1 MIKKYITKQSS
12 IKGAGKGLFTN
23 ASFKKGELIG
33 LAHVDDQPASEIGRN
48 HNHNEKNP
56 TANNIKN
63 GNKRYLIASRNLKP
77 GEEITTNYRMQPE
90 LEQPEDFMRKGGSVL
105 KMPNKKNSKGYSRSL
120 SATNKLFTE
129 NYLFA
134 KPKSRKNKVFDPN
147 SKYYAEG
154 GEYIDAELTPE
165 EIEEYRANGYIVD
178 DTIYAKGGESSC
190 LKGEYWN
197 GTKCVKIPKDT
208 IVHTDKALFD
218 KAYKAEI
225 DNLNKYNY
233 ENKKFQQS
241 IKGWSPVTDGKSDE
255 VKKWILQNKKTAKDL
270 EGMYYNPTG
279 SQSGELAIT
288 LQGIPPKKPVIKN
301 IYEEPIVE
309 EKKIEEK
316 IENLPLLKPS
326 LIQQKNYELQG
337 NPLNEEEL
345 ELPNE
350 EVESEYLEEGS
361 PDTENAM
368 EWVNKRKYDI
378 DWNGIQ
384 IPYRLP
390 RFRKPGS
397 YGDLIKPGKKRYI
410 NLPKIT
416 SRNTAYLREEQD
428 GGISNNY
435 IEADLNEDEIQ
446 AYKDGGYIVED
457 ISIPSLNKRK
467 FAPGG
472 VTDLNPVTMAKYLAD
487 LKVQENNE
495 KKGFKNN
502 KWYPHRSVEG
512 GADTIGYG
520 HKLTKADSKLYKGA
534 TTEEVEKLLQ
544 ADVLIKQS
552 EAKKRVDKKYGA
564 GAFDALPQDSQ
575 MLVVDYQYNVG
586 LQEFPKFLDALVKG
600 DKDTMLNE
608 YERTTSS
615 GKLTKRNNWAKSVID
630 NLNNKPEPELIKP
643 NIPLANVPDATVVVP
658 QVIPETIKKIK
669 YQDGGDVISQY
680 GWDYKTDG
688 DQYLTKRT
696 GTENWIPAKGSSLDA
711 IKQKVYNKPI
721 ENIVPTEETTISEV
735 PGEVKKDSLPVDA
748 SVIEIQ
754 QKLKKAGYNLGKF
767 GPNKD
772 GVDGQMGNITKVA
785 LDAFNA
791 GISPDK
797 VKIPDPKKKIKG
809 QEVNYTVNANLK
821 NGYLPYLD
829 TKQEVCIKGKGC
841 STNVSI
847 KIANLLGNITEESL
861 WANDAWYNKD
871 AVIKQGGDLVYESPS
886 RIYDQMGKVPK
897 EVWSKLQVGDY
908 VQLNRPDTKSSGE
921 FSAKGTSKEG
931 YINEEIEHL
940 GFIVGK
946 DKDGTP
952 LIWHGSETG
961 KAFIKRIDEPISL
974 DDHDKNIFTY
984 QVSSIVRSP
993 ALKNA
998 DLSGLQN
1005 SAYYTPLD
1013 KSKKL
1018 VAKKNATP
1026 LQVEATNIFNESVG
1040 QFKNLGY
1047 SQDDANYI
1055 GGLLIGGIMEQETG
1069 GGTSRKAGPKEVA
1082 ATLIKNVAG
1091 IDAFDVPLIGRF
1103 PGKEFEGDE
1112 ASVGQYQLKPNL
1124 NFRESN
1130 GSLNTLG
1137 KKLEKLGISVED
1149 IDSGNIDAQTKA
1161 GTLLLLDAY
1170 TSLKKDPDF
1179 NIKTGLYKNKIPA
1192 SYIIA
1197 KSWQAGKGWYKRDKY
1212 KKYLND
1218 FDITYSNNVIKSTL
1232 NNIDSINSD
1241 KNLYKEYDT
1250 IKKGGALAKQ
1260 QELIKL
1266 NKEQIKKDT
1275 ALSEYKKRN
1284 LYASESTSINKSYK
1298 EPTKS
1303 FNANDYFSKNNMQT
1317 TVYKYSG
1324 RPGAKYKKDK
1334 NGNWYINDGKSTNNK
1349 YIALNDPDGKR
1360 SRVLNKSAEP
1370 SIAKAQE
1377 GGIVTSLSQDEINQY
1392 IRNGYVVEEL
1402 D

>member
-1 MIKKYITKQSS
+1 MKKYITKQSS

-23 ASFKKGELIG
+23 ASFKKGEVIG
-33 LAHVDDQPASEIGRN
+33 LAHVNGQPTKEVGSN

-77 GEEITTNYRMQPE
+77 GEEITTNYRLQPE
-90 LEQPEDFMRKGGSVL
+90 LEQPEDFKKKKDETMTPQKDGYRTYSPFKNLPYIDVKSDTIDSDDIVYDLKLKANNGLTKFIKKNTGLHTLPGAKVIREIPVKRKGGSVL
-105 KMPNKKNSKGYSRSL
+105 RLPNKKNSKRYSRSL
-120 SATNKLFTE
+120 SATNKLFTQ
-129 NYLFA
+129 NFLFE

-154 GEYIDAELTPE
+154 GEYEDAELTPE

-197 GTKCVKIPKDT
+197 GTKCVKIPKNT

-255 VKKWILQNKKTAKDL
+255 VKKWLLQTKDSNTAKDL
-270 EGMYYNPTG
+270 ERMYYNPTG
-279 SQSGELAIT
+279 SQLGRMAIVFKD
-288 LQGIPPKKPVIKN
+288 LPPKKPVIHN

-309 EKKIEEK
+309 EK
-316 IENLPLLKPS
+316 IENLPILKPS

-350 EVESEYLEEGS
+350 EVESEYLEPGS

-390 RFRKPGS
+390 RFRKPGA
-397 YGDLIKPGKKRYI
+397 YGPLTKPGKQRYI

-416 SRNTAYLREEQD
+416 SRNTAYLRPKKQD
-428 GGISNNY
+428 GGNTDAMTGMMKARLAYANEFGNPAAERMINLPDNPYQFDNGDTGTHYMASYDNYAVPQIQDENGVLQLGDYGPESNEAIRFDSDEDANY
-435 IEADLNEDEIQ
+435 FAENYKDVSPGFIEAELDEDEIQ

-472 VTDLNPVTMAKYLAD
+472 VTDLNP
-487 LKVQENNE
+487 
-495 KKGFKNN
+495 
-502 KWYPHRSVEG
+502 
-512 GADTIGYG
+512 
-520 HKLTKADSKLYKGA
+520 
-534 TTEEVEKLLQ
+534 
-544 ADVLIKQS
+544 
-552 EAKKRVDKKYGA
+552 
-564 GAFDALPQDSQ
+564 
-575 MLVVDYQYNVG
+575 
-586 LQEFPKFLDALVKG
+586 
-600 DKDTMLNE
+600 
-608 YERTTSS
+608 
-615 GKLTKRNNWAKSVID
+615 
-630 NLNNKPEPELIKP
+630 
-643 NIPLANVPDATVVVP
+643 
-658 QVIPETIKKIK
+658 
-669 YQDGGDVISQY
+669 GGDVISQY

-696 GTENWIPAKGSSLDA
+696 GTENWILAKGSSLDA

-797 VKIPDPKKKIKG
+797 VKIPDPKKKVKG

-829 TKQEVCIKGKGC
+829 TKKEICIKGKGC
-841 STNVSI
+841 STNVSV
-847 KIANLLGNITEESL
+847 KIANLLGNLTKESL

-886 RIYDQMGKVPK
+886 RIYNQMGKVPK

-908 VQLNRPDTKSSGE
+908 VQLNRPDTKSSRE
-921 FSAKGTSKEG
+921 FSEKGPSEEG

-1026 LQVEATNIFNESVG
+1026 LQVEATNIFNDSIG

-1055 GGLLIGGIMEQETG
+1055 GGLLIGGIMQQETG
-1069 GGTSRKAGPKEVA
+1069 GGTSRKAGPKEAA

-1091 IDAFDVPLIGRF
+1091 IDAFNIPGTDNELYKFATQLAGFSGKPERF

-1130 GSLNTLG
+1130 GSLNALG
-1137 KKLEKLGISVED
+1137 QKLEKLGISVED
-1149 IDSGNIDAQTKA
+1149 IDSSNIDAQTKA

-1170 TSLKKDPDF
+1170 KSLKKDPDF

-1218 FDITYSNNVIKSTL
+1218 FDITYSNNAIKSTL
-1232 NNIDSINSD
+1232 NNIDFINSD

-1260 QELIKL
+1260 QERIRLS
-1266 NKEQIKKDT
+1266 KEQIKKDA
-1275 ALSEYKKRN
+1275 ALSELKKRN
-1284 LYASESTSINKSYK
+1284 VYAAESTGVNKSYK

-1303 FNANDYFSKNNMQT
+1303 FNANDYFSKNNMQK

-1334 NGNWYINDGKSTNNK
+1334 NGNWYVNDGKSTNNK

-1360 SRVLNKSAEP
+1360 SRVLNKSAKP

>member
-1 MIKKYITKQSS
+1 MKKYITKQSS
-12 IKGAGKGLFTN
+12 IKGAGKGLFTKE
-23 ASFKKGELIG
+23 SFKKGEVIG

-48 HNHNEKNP
+48 HNHNEENP
-56 TANNIKN
+56 TANNIKD

-77 GEEITTNYRMQPE
+77 GEEITTNYRLQPE
-90 LEQPEDFMRKGGSVL
+90 LEQPEDFMRKGGSLL

-120 SATNKLFTE
+120 SATNKLFTQ
-129 NYLFA
+129 NFLFA

-154 GEYIDAELTPE
+154 GEYEDAELTPE

-178 DTIYAKGGESSC
+178 DTIYQDGG
-190 LKGEYWN
+190 
-197 GTKCVKIPKDT
+197 D
-208 IVHTDKALFD
+208 
-218 KAYKAEI
+218 
-225 DNLNKYNY
+225 
-233 ENKKFQQS
+233 
-241 IKGWSPVTDGKSDE
+241 TDGM
-255 VKKWILQNKKTAKDL
+255 T
-270 EGMYYNPTG
+270 GMMKAR
-279 SQSGELAIT
+279 LAYA
-288 LQGIPPKKPVIKN
+288 N
-301 IYEEPIVE
+301 EF
-309 EKKIEEK
+309 
-316 IENLPLLKPS
+316 
-326 LIQQKNYELQG
+326 G
-337 NPLNEEEL
+337 NPAAER
-345 ELPNE
+345 
-350 EVESEYLEEGS
+350 
-361 PDTENAM
+361 M
-368 EWVNKRKYDI
+368 
-378 DWNGIQ
+378 
-384 IPYRLP
+384 
-390 RFRKPGS
+390 
-397 YGDLIKPGKKRYI
+397 I
-410 NLPKIT
+410 NLPDNPYQFDNGDTGTHYMASMDNYAVPQI
-416 SRNTAYLREEQD
+416 QD
-428 GGISNNY
+428 ENGVLQLGDYGPESNEAIRFDSDEDANY
-435 IEADLNEDEIQ
+435 FAENYKDVSPGFIEAELDEDEIQ

-472 VTDLNPVTMAKYLAD
+472 VTDLNPITMAKYLAD

-630 NLNNKPEPELIKP
+630 NLNYNSEPELIQP
-643 NIPLANVPDATVVVP
+643 NIPLANVADAAKVVP
-658 QVIPETIKKIK
+658 QVIPEAIKEIK

-721 ENIVPTEETTISEV
+721 EDIVPTEETTISEV
-735 PGEVKKDSLPVDA
+735 PVEVKKDSLPVDA

-797 VKIPDPKKKIKG
+797 VKIPDPKKKVKG
-809 QEVNYTVNANLK
+809 QEVNYTVNADLK
-821 NGYLPYLD
+821 DGYLPYLD
-829 TKQEVCIKGKGC
+829 TKQEICIKGKGC
-841 STNVSI
+841 STNVSA
-847 KIANLLGNITEESL
+847 KIGNLLGNLTEESL

-886 RIYDQMGKVPK
+886 RIYNQMGKVPK

-908 VQLNRPDTKSSGE
+908 VQLNRPDTKSSFE
-921 FSAKGTSKEG
+921 FSAKGPSKEG
-931 YINEEIEHL
+931 YINEDIEHL

-1018 VAKKNATP
+1018 VAKKGATP
-1026 LQVEATNIFNESVG
+1026 LQVEATDLFNKSVG

-1055 GGLLIGGIMEQETG
+1055 GGLLIGGIMEQETS

-1082 ATLIKNVAG
+1082 ANLIKNVAG
-1091 IDAFDVPLIGRF
+1091 VDAFNIPGTDNELYKFATQFAGFSGKPARF

-1130 GSLNTLG
+1130 GSLNALG
-1137 KKLEKLGISVED
+1137 KKLERLGISVED

-1218 FDITYSNNVIKSTL
+1218 FDITYSNKAIKSTL
-1232 NNIDSINSD
+1232 NNIDFINSD

-1250 IKKGGALAKQ
+1250 IKKGGALARQ
-1260 QELIKL
+1260 EELIRL

-1284 LYASESTSINKSYK
+1284 VYASESTGVNKSYK
-1298 EPTKS
+1298 EPVKS
-1303 FNANDYFSKNNMQT
+1303 FNAYDYFSKNNMQT

-1324 RPGAKYKKDK
+1324 RPSAKYKKDK
-1334 NGNWYINDGKSTNNK
+1334 NGNWYVNDGKSTNNK

-1370 SIAKAQE
+1370 LIAKTKPSIAKAKE

>member
-1 MIKKYITKQSS
+1 MKKYITKQSG

-23 ASFKKGELIG
+23 APFKKGEVIG

-48 HNHNEKNP
+48 HNHNEENP
-56 TANNIKN
+56 TANNIKD

-77 GEEITTNYRMQPE
+77 GEEITTNYRLQPE
-90 LEQPEDFMRKGGSVL
+90 LEQPEDFMRKGGSLL

-120 SATNKLFTE
+120 SATNKLFTQ
-129 NYLFA
+129 NFLFA

-154 GEYIDAELTPE
+154 GEYEDAELTPE

-178 DTIYAKGGESSC
+178 DTIY
-190 LKGEYWN
+190 
-197 GTKCVKIPKDT
+197 
-208 IVHTDKALFD
+208 
-218 KAYKAEI
+218 
-225 DNLNKYNY
+225 
-233 ENKKFQQS
+233 
-241 IKGWSPVTDGKSDE
+241 
-255 VKKWILQNKKTAKDL
+255 
-270 EGMYYNPTG
+270 
-279 SQSGELAIT
+279 
-288 LQGIPPKKPVIKN
+288 
-301 IYEEPIVE
+301 
-309 EKKIEEK
+309 
-316 IENLPLLKPS
+316 
-326 LIQQKNYELQG
+326 
-337 NPLNEEEL
+337 
-345 ELPNE
+345 
-350 EVESEYLEEGS
+350 
-361 PDTENAM
+361 
-368 EWVNKRKYDI
+368 
-378 DWNGIQ
+378 
-384 IPYRLP
+384 
-390 RFRKPGS
+390 
-397 YGDLIKPGKKRYI
+397 
-410 NLPKIT
+410 
-416 SRNTAYLREEQD
+416 QD
-428 GGISNNY
+428 GGDTDGMTGMMKARLAYANEFGNPAAERMINIPDNPYQFDNGDTGTHYMASMDNYAVPQIQDENGVLQLGDYGPESNEAIRFDSDEDANY
-435 IEADLNEDEIQ
+435 FAENYKDVSPGFIEAELDEDEIQ

-472 VTDLNPVTMAKYLAD
+472 VTDLNPITMAKYLAD

-630 NLNNKPEPELIKP
+630 NLNYNSEPELIQP
-643 NIPLANVPDATVVVP
+643 NIPLANVADAAKVVP
-658 QVIPETIKKIK
+658 QVIPEAIKEIK

-721 ENIVPTEETTISEV
+721 EDIVPTEETTISEV
-735 PGEVKKDSLPVDA
+735 PVEVKKDSLPVDA

-809 QEVNYTVNANLK
+809 QEVNYTVNADLK
-821 NGYLPYLD
+821 DGYLPYLD
-829 TKQEVCIKGKGC
+829 TKQEICIKGKGC
-841 STNVSI
+841 STNVSA
-847 KIANLLGNITEESL
+847 KIGNLLGNLTEESL

-886 RIYDQMGKVPK
+886 RIYNQMGKVPK

-908 VQLNRPDTKSSGE
+908 VQLNRPDTKSSFE
-921 FSAKGTSKEG
+921 FSAKGPSKEG
-931 YINEEIEHL
+931 YINEDIEHL

-1018 VAKKNATP
+1018 VAKKGATP
-1026 LQVEATNIFNESVG
+1026 LQVEATDLFNKSVG

-1055 GGLLIGGIMEQETG
+1055 GGLLIGGIMEQETE
-1069 GGTSRKAGPKEVA
+1069 GGTSRRAGPKEVA
-1082 ATLIKNVAG
+1082 ANLIKNVAG
-1091 IDAFDVPLIGRF
+1091 VDAFNIPGTDNELYKFATQFAGFSGKPARF

-1130 GSLNTLG
+1130 GSLNALG
-1137 KKLEKLGISVED
+1137 KKLERLGISVED

-1218 FDITYSNNVIKSTL
+1218 FDITYSNKAIKSTL
-1232 NNIDSINSD
+1232 NNIDFINSD

-1250 IKKGGALAKQ
+1250 IKKGGALARQ
-1260 QELIKL
+1260 EELIRL

-1284 LYASESTSINKSYK
+1284 VYASESTGVNKSYK
-1298 EPTKS
+1298 EPVKS
-1303 FNANDYFSKNNMQT
+1303 FNAYDYFSKNNMQT

-1324 RPGAKYKKDK
+1324 RPSAKYKKDK
-1334 NGNWYINDGKSTNNK
+1334 NGNWYVNDGKSTNNK

-1370 SIAKAQE
+1370 LIAKTKPSIAKAKE

>member
-1 MIKKYITKQSS
+1 MKKYITKQSG
-12 IKGAGKGLFTN
+12 IKGAGKGLFTKE
-23 ASFKKGELIG
+23 SFKKGEVIG

-48 HNHNEKNP
+48 HNHNEENP
-56 TANNIKN
+56 TANNIKD

-77 GEEITTNYRMQPE
+77 GEEITTNYRLQPE
-90 LEQPEDFMRKGGSVL
+90 LEQPEDFMRKGGSLL

-120 SATNKLFTE
+120 SATNKLFTQ
-129 NYLFA
+129 NFLFA

-154 GEYIDAELTPE
+154 GEYEDAELTPE

-178 DTIYAKGGESSC
+178 DTIYQDGG
-190 LKGEYWN
+190 
-197 GTKCVKIPKDT
+197 D
-208 IVHTDKALFD
+208 
-218 KAYKAEI
+218 
-225 DNLNKYNY
+225 
-233 ENKKFQQS
+233 
-241 IKGWSPVTDGKSDE
+241 TDGM
-255 VKKWILQNKKTAKDL
+255 T
-270 EGMYYNPTG
+270 GMMKAR
-279 SQSGELAIT
+279 LAYA
-288 LQGIPPKKPVIKN
+288 N
-301 IYEEPIVE
+301 EF
-309 EKKIEEK
+309 
-316 IENLPLLKPS
+316 
-326 LIQQKNYELQG
+326 G
-337 NPLNEEEL
+337 NPAAER
-345 ELPNE
+345 
-350 EVESEYLEEGS
+350 
-361 PDTENAM
+361 M
-368 EWVNKRKYDI
+368 
-378 DWNGIQ
+378 
-384 IPYRLP
+384 
-390 RFRKPGS
+390 
-397 YGDLIKPGKKRYI
+397 I
-410 NLPKIT
+410 NLPDNPYQFDNGDTGTHYMASMDNYAVPQI
-416 SRNTAYLREEQD
+416 QD
-428 GGISNNY
+428 ENGVLQLGDYGPESNEAIRFDSDEDANY
-435 IEADLNEDEIQ
+435 FAENYKDVSPGFIEAELDEDEIQ

-472 VTDLNPVTMAKYLAD
+472 VTDLNPITMAKYLAD

-630 NLNNKPEPELIKP
+630 NLNYNSEPELIQP
-643 NIPLANVPDATVVVP
+643 NIPLANVADAAKVVP
-658 QVIPETIKKIK
+658 QVIPEAIKEIK

-721 ENIVPTEETTISEV
+721 EDIVPTEETTISEV
-735 PGEVKKDSLPVDA
+735 PVEVKKDSLPVDA

-797 VKIPDPKKKIKG
+797 VKIPDPKKKVKG
-809 QEVNYTVNANLK
+809 QEVNYTVNADLK
-821 NGYLPYLD
+821 DGYLPYLD
-829 TKQEVCIKGKGC
+829 TKQEICIKGKGC
-841 STNVSI
+841 STNVSA
-847 KIANLLGNITEESL
+847 KIGNLLGNLTEESL

-886 RIYDQMGKVPK
+886 RIYNQMGKVPK

-908 VQLNRPDTKSSGE
+908 VQLNRPDTKSSFE
-921 FSAKGTSKEG
+921 FSAKGPSKEG
-931 YINEEIEHL
+931 YINEDIEHL

-1018 VAKKNATP
+1018 VAKKGATP
-1026 LQVEATNIFNESVG
+1026 LQVEATDLFNKSVG

-1055 GGLLIGGIMEQETG
+1055 GGLLIGGIMEQETE
-1069 GGTSRKAGPKEVA
+1069 GGTSRRAGPKEVA
-1082 ATLIKNVAG
+1082 ANLIKNVAG
-1091 IDAFDVPLIGRF
+1091 VDAFNIPGTDNELYKFATQFAGFSGKPARF

-1130 GSLNTLG
+1130 GSLNALG
-1137 KKLEKLGISVED
+1137 KKLERLGISVED

-1218 FDITYSNNVIKSTL
+1218 FDITYSNKAIKSTL
-1232 NNIDSINSD
+1232 NNIDFINSD

-1250 IKKGGALAKQ
+1250 IKKGGALARQ
-1260 QELIKL
+1260 EELIRL

-1284 LYASESTSINKSYK
+1284 VYASESTGVNKSYK
-1298 EPTKS
+1298 EPVKS
-1303 FNANDYFSKNNMQT
+1303 FNAYDYFSKNNMQT

-1324 RPGAKYKKDK
+1324 RPSAKYKKDK
-1334 NGNWYINDGKSTNNK
+1334 NGNWYVNDGKSTNNK

-1370 SIAKAQE
+1370 LIAKTKPSIAKAKE

>member
-1 MIKKYITKQSS
+1 
-12 IKGAGKGLFTN
+12 
-23 ASFKKGELIG
+23 
-33 LAHVDDQPASEIGRN
+33 
-48 HNHNEKNP
+48 
-56 TANNIKN
+56 
-63 GNKRYLIASRNLKP
+63 
-77 GEEITTNYRMQPE
+77 
-90 LEQPEDFMRKGGSVL
+90 
-105 KMPNKKNSKGYSRSL
+105 
-120 SATNKLFTE
+120 
-129 NYLFA
+129 
-134 KPKSRKNKVFDPN
+134 
-147 SKYYAEG
+147 
-154 GEYIDAELTPE
+154 
-165 EIEEYRANGYIVD
+165 
-178 DTIYAKGGESSC
+178 
-190 LKGEYWN
+190 
-197 GTKCVKIPKDT
+197 
-208 IVHTDKALFD
+208 
-218 KAYKAEI
+218 
-225 DNLNKYNY
+225 
-233 ENKKFQQS
+233 
-241 IKGWSPVTDGKSDE
+241 
-255 VKKWILQNKKTAKDL
+255 
-270 EGMYYNPTG
+270 
-279 SQSGELAIT
+279 
-288 LQGIPPKKPVIKN
+288 
-301 IYEEPIVE
+301 
-309 EKKIEEK
+309 
-316 IENLPLLKPS
+316 
-326 LIQQKNYELQG
+326 
-337 NPLNEEEL
+337 
-345 ELPNE
+345 
-350 EVESEYLEEGS
+350 
-361 PDTENAM
+361 
-368 EWVNKRKYDI
+368 
-378 DWNGIQ
+378 
-384 IPYRLP
+384 
-390 RFRKPGS
+390 
-397 YGDLIKPGKKRYI
+397 
-410 NLPKIT
+410 
-416 SRNTAYLREEQD
+416 
-428 GGISNNY
+428 
-435 IEADLNEDEIQ
+435 
-446 AYKDGGYIVED
+446 
-457 ISIPSLNKRK
+457 
-467 FAPGG
+467 
-472 VTDLNPVTMAKYLAD
+472 
-487 LKVQENNE
+487 
-495 KKGFKNN
+495 
-502 KWYPHRSVEG
+502 
-512 GADTIGYG
+512 
-520 HKLTKADSKLYKGA
+520 
-534 TTEEVEKLLQ
+534 
-544 ADVLIKQS
+544 
-552 EAKKRVDKKYGA
+552 
-564 GAFDALPQDSQ
+564 

-630 NLNNKPEPELIKP
+630 NLNYNSEPELIQP
-643 NIPLANVPDATVVVP
+643 NIPLANVADAAKVVP
-658 QVIPETIKKIK
+658 QVIPEAIKEIK

-721 ENIVPTEETTISEV
+721 EDIVPTEETTISEV
-735 PGEVKKDSLPVDA
+735 PVEVKKDSLPVDA

-797 VKIPDPKKKIKG
+797 VKIPDPKKKVKG
-809 QEVNYTVNANLK
+809 QEVNYTVNADLK
-821 NGYLPYLD
+821 DGYLPYLD
-829 TKQEVCIKGKGC
+829 TKQEICIKGKGC
-841 STNVSI
+841 STNVSA
-847 KIANLLGNITEESL
+847 KIGNLLGNLTEESL

-886 RIYDQMGKVPK
+886 RIYNQMGKVPK

-908 VQLNRPDTKSSGE
+908 VQLNRPDTKSSFE
-921 FSAKGTSKEG
+921 FSAKGPSKEG
-931 YINEEIEHL
+931 YINEDIEHL

-1018 VAKKNATP
+1018 VAKKGATP
-1026 LQVEATNIFNESVG
+1026 LQVEATDLFNESVG

-1055 GGLLIGGIMEQETG
+1055 GGLLIGGIMEQETS

-1082 ATLIKNVAG
+1082 ANLIKNVAG
-1091 IDAFDVPLIGRF
+1091 VDAFNIPGTDNELYKFATQFAGFSGKPARF

-1130 GSLNTLG
+1130 GSLNALG
-1137 KKLEKLGISVED
+1137 KKLERLGISVED

-1218 FDITYSNNVIKSTL
+1218 FDIDYSNNVIKSTL

-1250 IKKGGALAKQ
+1250 IRKGGALAKQ
-1260 QELIKL
+1260 QERIRL

-1284 LYASESTSINKSYK
+1284 VYASESTGVNKSYK
-1298 EPTKS
+1298 EPVKS
-1303 FNANDYFSKNNMQT
+1303 FNAYDYFSKNNMQK

-1334 NGNWYINDGKSTNNK
+1334 NGNWYVNDGKSTNNK

-1370 SIAKAQE
+1370 LIAKTKPSIAKAKE

>member
-1 MIKKYITKQSS
+1 MKKYITKQSS
-12 IKGAGKGLFTN
+12 IKGAGKGLFTKE
-23 ASFKKGELIG
+23 SFKKGEVIG

-56 TANNIKN
+56 TAYSKKID
-63 GNKRYLIASRNLKP
+63 NKRYIYASKDLKP
-77 GEEITTNYRMQPE
+77 GEEITTNYRLQPE

-105 KMPNKKNSKGYSRSL
+105 RLPNKKNSKRYSRSL
-120 SATNKLFTE
+120 SATNKLFTQ
-129 NYLFA
+129 NFLFE

-154 GEYIDAELTPE
+154 GEYEDAELTPE

-197 GTKCVKIPKDT
+197 GTKCVKIPKNT

-241 IKGWSPVTDGKSDE
+241 IKGYSPVTDGKSDE
-255 VKKWILQNKKTAKDL
+255 VKKWLLDTKDSNTAEDL
-270 EGMYYNPTG
+270 KRMYYNPTG
-279 SQSGELAIT
+279 SQLGRMIIVDMDL
-288 LQGIPPKKPVIKN
+288 PPKKPVIHN

-309 EKKIEEK
+309 EK
-316 IENLPLLKPS
+316 IENLPILKPS

-378 DWNGIQ
+378 DWNGIH

-390 RFRKPGS
+390 RFRKPGA
-397 YGDLIKPGKKRYI
+397 YGPLTKPGKQRYI

-416 SRNTAYLREEQD
+416 SRGFSYLRPKKQD
-428 GGISNNY
+428 GGNTDAMTGMMKARLAYANEFGNPAAKRMINIPDNPYQFDNGDTGTHYMASYDNYAVPQIQDENGVLQLGDYGPESNEAIRFDSDEDANY
-435 IEADLNEDEIQ
+435 FAENYKDVSPGFIEAELDEDEIQ

-472 VTDLNPVTMAKYLAD
+472 VTDLNP
-487 LKVQENNE
+487 
-495 KKGFKNN
+495 
-502 KWYPHRSVEG
+502 
-512 GADTIGYG
+512 
-520 HKLTKADSKLYKGA
+520 
-534 TTEEVEKLLQ
+534 
-544 ADVLIKQS
+544 
-552 EAKKRVDKKYGA
+552 
-564 GAFDALPQDSQ
+564 
-575 MLVVDYQYNVG
+575 
-586 LQEFPKFLDALVKG
+586 
-600 DKDTMLNE
+600 
-608 YERTTSS
+608 
-615 GKLTKRNNWAKSVID
+615 
-630 NLNNKPEPELIKP
+630 
-643 NIPLANVPDATVVVP
+643 
-658 QVIPETIKKIK
+658 
-669 YQDGGDVISQY
+669 GGDVISQY

-696 GTENWIPAKGSSLDA
+696 GTENWILAKGSSLDA

-821 NGYLPYLD
+821 DGYLPYLN
-829 TKQEVCIKGKGC
+829 TKKEICIKGKGC
-841 STNVSI
+841 STNVSV
-847 KIANLLGNITEESL
+847 KIANLLGNLTKESL

-886 RIYDQMGKVPK
+886 RIYNQMGKVPK

-908 VQLNRPDTKSSGE
+908 VQLNRPDTKSSRE
-921 FSAKGTSKEG
+921 FSEKGPSEEG

-1026 LQVEATNIFNESVG
+1026 LQVEATNIFNDSVG

-1055 GGLLIGGIMEQETG
+1055 GGLLIGGIMEQETK
-1069 GGTSRKAGPKEVA
+1069 GGTSRGAGPKEAA

-1130 GSLNTLG
+1130 GSLNALG
-1137 KKLEKLGISVED
+1137 QKLEKLGISVED

-1218 FDITYSNNVIKSTL
+1218 FDITYSNNAIKSTL
-1232 NNIDSINSD
+1232 NNIDFINSD

-1260 QELIKL
+1260 QERIRLS
-1266 NKEQIKKDT
+1266 KEQIKKDA
-1275 ALSEYKKRN
+1275 ALSELKKRN
-1284 LYASESTSINKSYK
+1284 VYAAESTGVNKSYK

-1303 FNANDYFSKNNMQT
+1303 FNANDYFSKNNMQK

-1360 SRVLNKSAEP
+1360 SRVLNKSAKP